1 MFPTGSLASSDIA
14 LLTFYLAVIGGL
26 LLIGVIL
33 RVKLPFLKKIYMP
46 ASLIGGIVGLLLSY
60 NCLNILPEEMTTT
73 FSALPGS
80 LIVVVFAPLLMTT
93 DFSGVKNFKEAKNI
107 AVPQLIVGSVGSFI
121 QIGLPCLLTAFLLE
135 PVFNVNSMF
144 PSIIEIGWAGGHGTA
159 GGMAEVFENLGW
171 GEEGVALSLT
181 SATIGLLFG
190 IIGGMVMINHAARKG
205 YLSHKNA
212 VEQLELRDQKDL
224 ISKEDKKAN
233 AYETV
238 NSNVVESFAF
248 HIALIGVAIILG
260 YLIKWALSFL
270 VDGLPLFPMAMLGGF
285 IVNRVL
291 AALGLLK
298 YVDHLTLSRIQGI
311 ALDILV
317 VAAVTS
323 IKLSA
328 IADNL
333 VPIIL
338 ASLLAAVS
346 MLFYFYWITPRLFKE
361 DWFEQAI
368 IHFGVNT
375 GVTAVGFMLLRTVDP
390 EMNTIA
396 SKAYAI
402 QAPITSP
409 LFGGG
414 IVTALIPSMIVTY
427 GNLKVGLV
435 SMVIVFALLLIG
447 KLCGCWHKPDRDYS
461 QANN

>member
-1 MFPTGSLASSDIA
+1 MFPTGSLASADVA

-33 RVKLPFLKKIYMP
+33 RTKLPFLKKIYMP

-60 NCLNILPEEMTTT
+60 NCLNILPEEMTGT

-80 LIVVVFAPLLMTT
+80 LIVVVFAPLLMCT
-93 DFSGVKNFKEAKNI
+93 DFSDVKNFKEAKDI
-107 AVPQLIVGSVGSFI
+107 AVPQLIVGTVGSFL
-121 QIGLPCLLTAFLLE
+121 QIGLPCLLTAVLLG
-135 PVFNVNSMF
+135 PVFKVNELF

-159 GGMAEVFENLGW
+159 GGMAEVFENFGW

-190 IIGGMVMINHAARKG
+190 IIGGMIMINHAARKG
-205 YLSHKNA
+205 YLSPKNK
-212 VEQLELRDQKDL
+212 VEQLELKEQKDFV
-224 ISKEDKKAN
+224 SKEEKKAN

-285 IVNRVL
+285 IVNRVMS
-291 AALGLLK
+291 ALGLMK
-298 YVDHLTLSRIQGI
+298 YVDHLTLQRIQGI
-311 ALDILV
+311 ALDVLV
-317 VAAVTS
+317 VAAITS

-333 VPIIL
+333 IPIIL
-338 ASLLAAVS
+338 ISILAAVS
-346 MLFYFYWITPRLFKE
+346 MLFYFYWICPRLFKE
-361 DWFEQAI
+361 DWFEQGI
-368 IHFGVNT
+368 LHFGVNT

-409 LFGGG
+409 LLGGG
-414 IVTALIPSMIVTY
+414 LVTALVPSMIVTY
-427 GNLKVGLV
+427 GNLKVG
-435 SMVIVFALLLIG
+435 IVCLAIVVVLLLIG
-447 KLCGCWHKPDRDYS
+447 KICGCWHKPNRTY
-461 QANN
+461 Q

>member
-1 MFPTGSLASSDIA
+1 MFPTGSLASADVA

-33 RVKLPFLKKIYMP
+33 RTKLPFLKKIYMP

-60 NCLNILPEEMTTT
+60 NCLNILPEEMTGT

-80 LIVVVFAPLLMTT
+80 LIVVVFAPLLMCT
-93 DFSGVKNFKEAKNI
+93 DFSDVKNFKEAKDI
-107 AVPQLIVGSVGSFI
+107 AVPQLIVGTVGSFL
-121 QIGLPCLLTAFLLE
+121 QIGLPCLLTAVLLG
-135 PVFNVNSMF
+135 PVFKVNELF

-159 GGMAEVFENLGW
+159 GGMAEVFENFGW

-190 IIGGMVMINHAARKG
+190 IIGGMIMINHAARKG
-205 YLSHKNA
+205 YLSPKNK
-212 VEQLELRDQKDL
+212 VEQLELKEQKDFV
-224 ISKEDKKAN
+224 SKEEKKAN

-285 IVNRVL
+285 IVNRVMS
-291 AALGLLK
+291 ALGLMK
-298 YVDHLTLSRIQGI
+298 YVDHLTLQRIQGI
-311 ALDILV
+311 ALDVLV
-317 VAAVTS
+317 VAAITS

-333 VPIIL
+333 IPIIL
-338 ASLLAAVS
+338 ISILAAVS
-346 MLFYFYWITPRLFKE
+346 MVFYFYWICPRLFKE
-361 DWFEQAI
+361 DWFEQGI
-368 IHFGVNT
+368 LHFGVNT

-409 LFGGG
+409 LLGGG
-414 IVTALIPSMIVTY
+414 LVTALVPSMIVTY
-427 GNLKVGLV
+427 GNLKVG
-435 SMVIVFALLLIG
+435 IVCLAIVVVLLLIG
-447 KLCGCWHKPDRDYS
+447 KICGCWHKPNRTY
-461 QANN
+461 Q

>member
-26 LLIGVIL
+26 LLVGVVL
-33 RVKLPFLKKIYMP
+33 RAKLPFLKKIYMP
-46 ASLIGGIVGLLLSY
+46 ASLIGGVIGLLLSY
-60 NCLNILPEEMTTT
+60 NCFDILPEEMTST
-73 FSALPGS
+73 FGALPGS
-80 LIVVVFAPLLMTT
+80 LIVVVFAPLLMCT
-93 DFSGVKNFKEAKNI
+93 DFSDVKNFKEAKDI
-107 AVPQLIVGSVGSFI
+107 AVPQLIVGSVGSFL
-121 QIGLPCLLTAFLLE
+121 QIGLPCLLTAVLLG
-135 PVFNVNSMF
+135 PVFKVNDMF
-144 PSIIEIGWAGGHGTA
+144 PSIVEIGWAGGHGTA
-159 GGMAEVFENLGW
+159 GGMAEVFENFGW

-190 IIGGMVMINHAARKG
+190 IIGGMIMINHAARKG
-205 YLSHKNA
+205 YLSPKNKI
-212 VEQLELRDQKDL
+212 EQLELKEQKDFL
-224 ISKEDKKAN
+224 DKENKKAN

-260 YLIKWALSFL
+260 YLIKWLLSFL

-285 IVNRVL
+285 IVNRIMNK
-291 AALGLLK
+291 LGLMK
-298 YVDHLTLSRIQGI
+298 YVDHLTLQRIQGI
-311 ALDILV
+311 ALDVLV

-333 VPIIL
+333 IPIIL
-338 ASLLAAVS
+338 VSLLAAVT
-346 MLFYFYWITPRLFKE
+346 MMFYFYWICPRLFKE

-368 IHFGVNT
+368 LHFGVNT

-409 LFGGG
+409 LLGGG
-414 IVTALIPSMIVTY
+414 IVTALIPGMIVTY
-427 GNLKVGLV
+427 GNMKVGIVCLFI
-435 SMVIVFALLLIG
+435 VIVLLFIG
-447 KLCGCWHKPDRDYS
+447 KLCGCWHKPNRDYK
-461 QANN
+461 